1 MKNMVAVLNTLGDR
15 KQLDRLIP
23 SPAALRMFDA
33 LARKLGTSRQA
44 VAAAIG
50 SKGEILI
57 WAFAR
62 GTSPRAEEIRQ
73 LALAELD
80 RLINEQTA
88 VAA

>member
-1 MKNMVAVLNTLGDR
+1 MVAILNTAGDR
-15 KQLDRLIP
+15 KQLDKLIP

-33 LARKLGTSRQA
+33 LAKKLGTSRQA
-44 VAAAIG
+44 VAMSIG

-57 WAFAR
+57 WAFQR
-62 GTSPRAEEIRQ
+62 GKSKRAEEVRR

-80 RLINEQTA
+80 RLIETQEA